1 MIFVPAVVESM
12 AWSASVIA
20 ATDLPIFSS
29 RAINS
34 SSVAVCA
41 SSRDEKICG
50 LA

>member
-1 MIFVPAVVESM
+1 MFVPAVVGSIS
-12 AWSASVIA
+12 WSASVVA

-29 RAINS
+29 RATNS